1 MKTALKRRHHNSL
14 ERNGYHR
21 RSKSLMASID
31 QNKKISV
38 QIARNFDGIE
48 VSVSKLKKLT
58 RVVCQRFGVSKA
70 TVSIAVVGDAEI
82 TKLNKKFLNHDRT
95 TDCLSFNLSEKRSAK
110 LFELVVNGQ
119 MACREAAERG
129 HSPEAELALY
139 ITHGLLHNVGFDD
152 STRAQADEMH
162 QMEDEI
168 LQQEGFGCVYDTSGD

>member
-1 MKTALKRRHHNSL
+1 MDSV
-14 ERNGYHR
+14 G
-21 RSKSLMASID
+21 
-31 QNKKISV
+31 QGKKISV
-38 QIARNFDGIE
+38 QIARNFDGID
-48 VSVSKLKKLT
+48 VSVSKLKKLV
-58 RVVCQRFGVSKA
+58 RVVCERFGVSKV

-82 TKLNKKFLNHDRT
+82 TKVNKKFLNHDCA
-95 TDCLSFNLSEKRSAK
+95 TDCLSFNLSEKHSVK

-152 STRAQADEMH
+152 ATGAEADKMH

-168 LQQEGFGCVYDTSGD
+168 LQQEGFGCVYNTSGH